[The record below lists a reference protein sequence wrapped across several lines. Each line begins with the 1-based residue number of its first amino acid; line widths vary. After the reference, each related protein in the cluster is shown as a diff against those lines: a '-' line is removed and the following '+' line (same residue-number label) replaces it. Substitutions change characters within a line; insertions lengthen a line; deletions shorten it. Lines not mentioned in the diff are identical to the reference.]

1 MITECGFGNKLK
13 AMLICLA
20 LQNIKFQ
27 IKFLETGD
35 FYYNRLIRFYNYLNL
50 II

>member
-1 MITECGFGNKLK
+1 MITECGFGNKL
-13 AMLICLA
+13 LICLA